1 MARNEKRRQKSLLKR
16 KRKDKDRKNR
26 KSEMLDDVKSSKSI
40 INNARELPV
49 HECLINP
56 QWKEEGMA
64 TILISRKQT
73 DGKLAFGTFMVDTF
87 CLGLKNT
94 FCNANITLDE
104 YENTFKEK
112 MYSLTSYIECDID
125 LAHQII
131 YGAIDFAKELG
142 FEPQR
147 DFKLSR
153 YILEEPSGKH
163 SSAHLEFG
171 KDGKPFYIAGPDD
184 NVDLIIRKLSERVGV
199 ENFNFTHPMGM

>member
-1 MARNEKRRQKSLLKR
+1 MARNENRRQKSLLKK

-26 KSEMLDDVKSSKSI
+26 MFSGDKSSKSI
-40 INNARELPV
+40 INNARELPIQ
-49 HECLINP
+49 ECLINP

-64 TILISRKQT
+64 TILISRKQA

-94 FCNANITLDE
+94 FCNANITSDE

-131 YGAIDFAKELG
+131 YGAIDFARELG
-142 FEPQR
+142 FDPQR

-153 YILEEPSGKH
+153 YILEEPSEKY
-163 SSAHLEFG
+163 SSDHLEFG

-184 NVDLIIRKLSERVGV
+184 NAEHIIRKLSAKIGDGG
-199 ENFNFTHPMGM
+199 FNFTAPVGM

>member
-1 MARNEKRRQKSLLKR
+1 MAHNENKRQKLLLKK

-26 KSEMLDDVKSSKSI
+26 KSETFSDVKSSKSI
-40 INNARELPV
+40 IKNARELPV

-73 DGKLAFGTFMVDTF
+73 DGKLAFGTFMVDIF

-112 MYSLTSYIECDID
+112 MYSLTSYIECDFD

-131 YGAIDFAKELG
+131 YGAIDFARELG

-153 YILEEPSGKH
+153 YILEEPFETALSFH
-163 SSAHLEFG
+163 IEFG

-184 NVDLIIRKLSERVGV
+184 NVDFIIRKLSERVGV
-199 ENFNFTHPMGM
+199 KNFNFMHPMGM

>member
-1 MARNEKRRQKSLLKR
+1 MAQNEKRRQKVLLKK
-16 KRKDKDRKNR
+16 KRKDKDRKSR
-26 KSEMLDDVKSSKSI
+26 KSGMIDNISSSKSI
-40 INNARELPV
+40 INKARELPV

-56 QWKEEGMA
+56 QWKEEGIA
-64 TILISRKQT
+64 TIVISRKQV
-73 DGKLAFGTFMVDTF
+73 DGKLAYGTFMVDTF

-112 MYSLTSYIECDID
+112 MFSMTSSIKCDID

-131 YGAIDFAKELG
+131 YGAIDFARKLG
-142 FEPQR
+142 FEPQK

-153 YILEEPSGKH
+153 YILDELSGKH

-184 NVDLIIRKLSERVGV
+184 NAEHIIRKLSMQDR
-199 ENFNFTHPMGM
+199 

>member
-1 MARNEKRRQKSLLKR
+1 MKIE
-16 KRKDKDRKNR
+16 DRKNR
-26 KSEMLDDVKSSKSI
+26 KSGMLDDVKSSKSI
-40 INNARELPV
+40 IKNARELPI

-64 TILISRKQT
+64 SILISRQQA

-104 YENTFKEK
+104 YENAFKEEI
-112 MYSLTSYIECDID
+112 YRLTSYIKCDFD

-131 YGAIDFAKELG
+131 YGAIDFARELG
-142 FEPQR
+142 FEPQK
-147 DFKLSR
+147 DFKLSS
-153 YILEEPSGKH
+153 YILEEPSEIH

-184 NVDLIIRKLSERVGV
+184 NAEHIIGKLSMKIGDGK
-199 ENFNFTHPMGM
+199 FNFTVPMGM

>member
-1 MARNEKRRQKSLLKR
+1 MARNENRRQKSLWKK

-26 KSEMLDDVKSSKSI
+26 MFSGDKSNKSI
-40 INNARELPV
+40 IKNARELPI

-64 TILISRKQT
+64 TILISRKQI

-94 FCNANITLDE
+94 FCNANITSDE

-131 YGAIDFAKELG
+131 YGAIDFARGLG

-153 YILEEPSGKH
+153 YILEEPSETAFSFH
-163 SSAHLEFG
+163 IEFG
-171 KDGKPFYIAGPDD
+171 KDGKLFYIAGPND
-184 NVDLIIRKLSERVGV
+184 NVDFIIRKLTERFGV

>member
-1 MARNEKRRQKSLLKR
+1 MARNENKRQKSLLKK
-16 KRKDKDRKNR
+16 KRKDKDRKNW

-40 INNARELPV
+40 IKNARVLPV
-49 HECLINP
+49 HECLISP

-112 MYSLTSYIECDID
+112 IYRLTSYIECDID

-131 YGAIDFAKELG
+131 YGAIDFARELG
-142 FEPQR
+142 FEPQK

-153 YILEEPSGKH
+153 YILEEPSEKH

-184 NVDLIIRKLSERVGV
+184 NAEHIIRKLSMKIGDG
-199 ENFNFTHPMGM
+199 NFNFTAPMGM

>member
-1 MARNEKRRQKSLLKR
+1 MARNENKRQKLLLKK

-26 KSEMLDDVKSSKSI
+26 KSEMLNDVKSSKSI
-40 INNARELPV
+40 IKNARELPV

-64 TILISRKQT
+64 SILISRKQI
-73 DGKLAFGTFMVDTF
+73 DGKLAFGTFMVDIF

-94 FCNANITLDE
+94 FCNANMTLDE

-112 MYSLTSYIECDID
+112 MYRLTSYIECDFD

-131 YGAIDFAKELG
+131 YGAIDFARELG

-153 YILEEPSGKH
+153 YILEEPSEKYN
-163 SSAHLEFG
+163 STHLEFG
-171 KDGKPFYIAGPDD
+171 KDGKPYYIAGPDD
-184 NVDLIIRKLSERVGV
+184 NVDFIIRKLSERVGV
-199 ENFNFTHPMGM
+199 ENFNFMHPMGM